1 MIGKYSIRTVCL
13 YEVTMMT
20 RICSLMLA
28 VLVLWGTP
36 VLVYGADYK
45 DMRSVLRARNAAVGR
60 TAELYLKLLLKSKKD
75 RKLMFTHNRPD
86 CNVWVVYSE
95 AQERMVKSLIARK
108 IYLVE
113 FTITGVEIIVVN
125 GRLISVK

>member
-1 MIGKYSIRTVCL
+1 MSTIYKSSI
-13 YEVTMMT
+13 YEVKMMT
-20 RICSLMLA
+20 RTCSLILA
-28 VLVLWGTP
+28 LLVVLGTP

-45 DMRSVLRARNAAVGR
+45 DMRSILRARNAAAGK
-60 TAELYLKLLLKSKKD
+60 TAVLNLKLLLKSKRD

-95 AQERMVKSLIARK
+95 DQEEMVKGLELRK

-113 FTITGVEIIVVN
+113 FKITGVDLIVVN
-125 GRLISVK
+125 GRLVSVK

>member
-1 MIGKYSIRTVCL
+1 MRVK
-13 YEVTMMT
+13 MMT
-20 RICSLMLA
+20 RIYSLILA

-45 DMRSVLRARNAAVGR
+45 DMRSVLRAKKAAIGK
-60 TAELYLKLLLKSKKD
+60 TAELSLKLLLKSKKD

-95 AQERMVKSLIARK
+95 AQEKMAKGLIVRK

-113 FTITGVEIIVVN
+113 LKITGVELIVVN
-125 GRLISVK
+125 GKLISVK